1 MRLDF
6 LAVVFDMDGTL
17 FGTER
22 LAIDA
27 LQAAFGEYGIAVS
40 EEMLVHVIGRS
51 GKETREYLGRLVP
64 DGLGIEE
71 ILKRGTELVKGRI
84 EREGL
89 PVKSG
94 VHEVLGY
101 LRGHDI
107 GIGLATSTRVAT
119 ARRNLVRAGIDEY
132 FTCVI
137 GGDEVE
143 QPKPHP
149 EVYVRAARELGVQPD
164 QAIAIEDSD
173 LGIQAASA
181 AGLRVIHVPDIK
193 RIDVHTRSLVY
204 REYRSLLQLHDEL
217 AAGERRPP
225 PT

>member
-1 MRLDF
+1 MQLDF
-6 LAVVFDMDGTL
+6 LAAVFDMDGTL

-27 LQAAFGEYGIAVS
+27 LQAAFGEHGIAVS
-40 EEMLVHVIGRS
+40 EQTLVHVIGRS

-71 ILKRGTELVKGRI
+71 VLRRGSELVKGRI
-84 EREGL
+84 ERDGL

-94 VHEVLGY
+94 VYEVLGY
-101 LRGHDI
+101 LRRH
-107 GIGLATSTRVAT
+107 GIALGLATSTRGAT

-132 FTCVI
+132 FASVI

-149 EVYVRAARELGVQPD
+149 EVYLRAARELGVQPD

-193 RIDVHTRSLVY
+193 RIDARTRALVY
-204 REYRSLLQLHDEL
+204 REYGTLLQLHEEL
-217 AAGERRPP
+217 AAGERRQA